1 MLIVQM
7 VLKYML
13 THRYSEENELLLETA
28 YFDVWGKSE
37 KCKTLVEWW
46 KAGYFD
52 RLELIDVDWVDEY
65 IDDLERENGNYDHDG
80 ELTTNEGMA
89 IEDMVDHWRKC
100 RR

>member
-28 YFDVWGKSE
+28 YFDIWGKNE
-37 KCKTLVEWW
+37 KCKQLVEWW
-46 KAGYFD
+46 KEGYFD
-52 RLELIDVDWVDEY
+52 NLELISVEY
-65 IDDLERENGNYDHDG
+65 IEDKLGDLYHEQDIWDDDRLNLEEIDTLERLVDG
-80 ELTTNEGMA
+80 
-89 IEDMVDHWRKC
+89 WRKS